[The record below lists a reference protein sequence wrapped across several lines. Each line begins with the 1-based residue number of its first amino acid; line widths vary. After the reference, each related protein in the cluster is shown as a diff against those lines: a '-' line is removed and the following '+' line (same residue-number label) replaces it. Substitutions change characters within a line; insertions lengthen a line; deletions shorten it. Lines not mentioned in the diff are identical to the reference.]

1 MNIKFKDMATVV
13 GALLKKAREERNIS
27 LEKASE
33 DLKIQQKFL
42 EALEDQKFNVFS
54 SPVHVTGFLKNYC
67 EYLGLDTKQVL
78 AFYRRDFGDG
88 GQTLKEVRPVG
99 VRLPWIT
106 PDKLAGALIIFIFLA
121 FFSYLLYQYSLFVKL
136 PALIVE
142 NPPADAKVKSLQILV
157 SGKTSPGSQLK
168 INGQEINVAGDGLF
182 SESIALKNGAN
193 TLTFTVTNK
202 AGRQTQVIRN
212 VVSEP

>member
-1 MNIKFKDMATVV
+1 MTQAPPILKKVLPLITNMTTSI
-13 GALLKKAREERNIS
+13 GSLLIKAREARGLS
-27 LEKASE
+27 LEKVSE

-42 EALEDQKFNVFS
+42 EALEAQNFKIFS

-88 GQTLKEVRPVG
+88 GQTLNEVRPVG

-136 PALIVE
+136 PTLIVE
-142 NPPADAKVKSLQILV
+142 NPPADAKVKSLQIVV
-157 SGKTSPGSQLK
+157 SGKASPGSQLK
-168 INGQEINVAGDGLF
+168 INGQEISYL
-182 SESIALKNGAN
+182 
-193 TLTFTVTNK
+193 
-202 AGRQTQVIRN
+202 
-212 VVSEP
+212 